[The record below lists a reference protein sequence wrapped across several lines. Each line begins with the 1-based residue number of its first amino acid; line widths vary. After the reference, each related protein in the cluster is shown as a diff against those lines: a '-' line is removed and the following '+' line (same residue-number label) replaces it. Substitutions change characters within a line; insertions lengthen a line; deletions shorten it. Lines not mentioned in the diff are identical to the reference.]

1 MAHTSAHRRSAGIA
15 RFRPVS
21 QGLVVEAR
29 GTSIAQQE
37 VADTRTMPT
46 LDIAAPEAV
55 SPSTLI
61 SWLGQLP
68 EPTGRDRRA
77 HERLLA
83 QELDWL
89 RSARLRFGPN
99 L

>member
-1 MAHTSAHRRSAGIA
+1 
-15 RFRPVS
+15 
-21 QGLVVEAR
+21 
-29 GTSIAQQE
+29 
-37 VADTRTMPT
+37 MPT

-55 SPSTLI
+55 SPFPPI

-68 EPTGRDRRA
+68 GPTGRDRRV

-99 L
+99 LS